1 MPRTKESEGPT
12 LSTVL
17 ILGLITF
24 FIGTAL
30 GTISLISRPVTT
42 YRTAPDPEKMEPGEV
57 VFIRGNRAG
66 RTAWRAKEAA
76 WKSGQVDRLIL
87 TESELNQWSRERLE
101 AAESTSGEEK
111 GAETSWWDAFEVS
124 VSAVGFRILE
134 DQVQL
139 STEVGLPG
147 LFPQTSFI
155 YQTLGRLE
163 AGEDG
168 LVFKPESGNLGKA
181 PLGSI
186 PFTRPLLFGFL
197 RGQFE
202 ELESIRWLGESLEA
216 IESVD
221 VSEGRLTIERP
232 ARS

>member
-24 FIGTAL
+24 FIGAAL

-42 YRTAPDPEKMEPGEV
+42 HRTAPDPEKVEPGEV
-57 VFIRGNRAG
+57 VFIRGDRGG

-87 TESELNQWSRERLE
+87 TESELNQWSRERLVPGE
-101 AAESTSGEEK
+101 PPSAEKDAPES
-111 GAETSWWDAFEVS
+111 SWWDTFEVS
-124 VSAVGFRILE
+124 VSAVDFRILE
-134 DQVQL
+134 DRIQL

-147 LFPQTSFI
+147 LVPQTTFI

-168 LVFKPESGNLGKA
+168 LVFKPETGNLGKA
-181 PLGSI
+181 PLGSV
-186 PFTRPLLFGFL
+186 PLSRSLLFGFL
-197 RGQFE
+197 KGQFE
-202 ELESIRWLGESLEA
+202 ALEAIRWLEASLEA

-221 VSEGRLTIERP
+221 VSEGRLTIER
-232 ARS
+232 ADRS